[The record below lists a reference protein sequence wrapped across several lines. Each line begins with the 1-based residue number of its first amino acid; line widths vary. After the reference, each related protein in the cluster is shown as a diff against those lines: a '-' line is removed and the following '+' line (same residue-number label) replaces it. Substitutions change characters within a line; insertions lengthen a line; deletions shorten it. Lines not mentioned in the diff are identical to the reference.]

1 MAKKP
6 TTTSDT
12 TDVSCGT
19 IKTEAP
25 ARTESKKDRL
35 IGMLSRDGGS
45 TIAEISAALGWQPHT
60 TRAAITGLRKTGHK
74 VETAKPADGSSGLI
88 YRIPLKSDA
97 RAKTGNDAEARQ

>member
-12 TDVSCGT
+12 TEVTSKT
-19 IKTEAP
+19 IEKEAA

-35 IGMLSRDGGS
+35 ICMLSRDGGT

-60 TRAAITGLRKTGHK
+60 TRAAITGLRKSGHE
-74 VETAKPADGSSGLI
+74 VETAKPADRTSGLI
-88 YRIPLKSDA
+88 YRIAISAGADVIS
-97 RAKTGNDAEARQ
+97 NNSAEASQ

>member
-12 TDVSCGT
+12 TDVSCGA

-35 IGMLSRDGGS
+35 ISMLRRDGGT
-45 TIAEISAALGWQPHT
+45 TITAISSALGWQPHT
-60 TRAAITGLRKTGHK
+60 TRAAITGLRKSGHE
-74 VETAKPADGSSGLI
+74 VETAKPADRTSGLI
-88 YRIPLKSDA
+88 YRIALSAGEDVIS
-97 RAKTGNDAEARQ
+97 NNSAEASQ

>member
-19 IKTEAP
+19 FKTEAP

-35 IGMLSRDGGS
+35 IGMLSRDAGT
-45 TIAEISAALGWQPHT
+45 TIAEISAALDWQPHT
-60 TRAAITGLRKTGHK
+60 TRAAITGLRKSGHK
-74 VETAKPADGSSGLI
+74 VETAKPEDGSSGLI
-88 YRIPLKSDA
+88 YRIAISAAADA
-97 RAKTGNDAEARQ
+97 KANSSSEAGQ

>member
-35 IGMLSRDGGS
+35 ISMLKRDGGT
-45 TIAEISAALGWQPHT
+45 TITAISSALGWQPHT
-60 TRAAITGLRKTGHK
+60 TRAAITGLRKAGHK
-74 VETAKPADGSSGLI
+74 VETAKPADGGSGLI
-88 YRIPLKSDA
+88 YRIALSAGADVIS
-97 RAKTGNDAEARQ
+97 NNSAEASQ

>member
-35 IGMLSRDGGS
+35 ISMLSRDGGT
-45 TIAEISAALGWQPHT
+45 TITAISSALGWQPHT
-60 TRAAITGLRKTGHK
+60 TRAAITGLRKSGHE
-74 VETAKPADGSSGLI
+74 VETAKPEDGGSGLI
-88 YRIPLKSDA
+88 YRIALSASADVTA
-97 RAKTGNDAEARQ
+97 NNSAEAGQ

>member
-12 TDVSCGT
+12 TEVTSGT
-19 IKTEAP
+19 IEREA
-25 ARTESKKDRL
+25 AVRTEGKKDRL

-60 TRAAITGLRKTGHK
+60 TRAAITGLRKAGHK
-74 VETAKPADGSSGLI
+74 VETAKPAYGSSGLI